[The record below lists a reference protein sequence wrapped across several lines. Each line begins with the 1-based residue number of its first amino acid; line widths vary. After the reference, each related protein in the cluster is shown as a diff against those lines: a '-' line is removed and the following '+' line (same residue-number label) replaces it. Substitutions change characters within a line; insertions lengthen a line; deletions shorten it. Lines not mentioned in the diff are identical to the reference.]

1 MTHDLSRAPM
11 KPEEKL
17 LVLPPDLLSHLA
29 HLAPLL
35 RERAEQITTKRLDR
49 LSPWLEAMARG
60 GERIS
65 EFTNQESLR
74 AFIHPLLLSMLD
86 SWDGTPASLNSYFS
100 KLGDIFQTY
109 LSAGVSFEILLGLT
123 DVQETT
129 LIEALVELFQAEAE
143 YSSPAVQAQITE
155 AVLRVHNRQL
165 LTIAQAYFAQHE
177 ATALDEREQIIADQ
191 QRAIMELSTPIVP
204 VFKNILVLPLV
215 GALDEQRAEMVTE
228 ALLLAIVQ
236 HQAETIIVD
245 ITGLS
250 EVTAQTASYLVGA
263 ARAARLLGA
272 RILLVGISGRVAMT
286 FIELNVDLGD
296 IITYSDLQA
305 GFQAALADL
314 GLEITQRA
322 QVNGS
327 AD

>member
-11 KPEEKL
+11 RPEEKL
-17 LVLPPDLLSHLA
+17 LALPPDLMNRLV

-35 RERAEQITTKRLDR
+35 RDRAEQITAKRLDR
-49 LSPWLEAMARG
+49 LSAWLEAMARG
-60 GERIS
+60 GAQIS
-65 EFTNQESLR
+65 EFTSRESLR
-74 AFIHPLLLSMLD
+74 AVIHPLLLSMLD
-86 SWDGTPASLNSYFS
+86 SWDGTSASLNGYFNG
-100 KLGDIFQTY
+100 LGDIFQTY
-109 LSAGVSFEILLGLT
+109 LTAGVSFEILLGLT

-129 LIEALVELFQAEAE
+129 LIEALVQLFQAEPDYA
-143 YSSPAVQAQITE
+143 SPAAQAQTTE

-165 LTIAQAYFAQHE
+165 LTITQTYFAQHE
-177 ATALDEREQIIADQ
+177 AMAVEEREQIIADQ

-204 VFKNILVLPLV
+204 VFKSILVLPLV

-245 ITGLS
+245 ITGLP
-250 EVTAQTASYLVGA
+250 EVTAQTASYLVRA

-286 FIELNVDLGD
+286 LIELNVDLGD

-314 GLEITQRA
+314 GLEITPRA
-322 QVNGS
+322 TAVEQV
-327 AD
+327 D